1 MKSRE
6 ELVRRALEELGV
18 AAAGQTA
25 SAEDQA
31 VIDEAIEPVM
41 SDLAT
46 RNIYAWGDP
55 DEYDDDAFE
64 HLAVLLANTKSRPFG
79 IPPNEE
85 TRLLAERRL
94 RQLNLYVLSGQ
105 PQVVDYY

>member
-1 MKSRE
+1 MKSRQQ
-6 ELVRRALEELGV
+6 LISRALEELGV
-18 AAAGQTA
+18 VGAGQTA
-25 SAEDQA
+25 SAEDTA
-31 VIDEAIEPVM
+31 TIDEAIEPVM

-55 DEYDDDAFE
+55 DEYDEDAFE
-64 HLAVLLANTKSRPFG
+64 HLAVLLANAKSRPYG
-79 IPPNEE
+79 LVPSEE

>member
-1 MKSRE
+1 M
-6 ELVRRALEELGV
+6 VG
-18 AAAGQTA
+18 AGQTA
-25 SAEDQA
+25 AAEDTA

-46 RNIYAWGDP
+46 RDIYAWGDP
-55 DEYDDDAFE
+55 DEYDEDAFE
-64 HLAVLLANTKSRPFG
+64 HLAVLLANAKSRPYG

-85 TRLLAERRL
+85 VRLLAESRL

-105 PQVVDYY
+105 PQATEYY